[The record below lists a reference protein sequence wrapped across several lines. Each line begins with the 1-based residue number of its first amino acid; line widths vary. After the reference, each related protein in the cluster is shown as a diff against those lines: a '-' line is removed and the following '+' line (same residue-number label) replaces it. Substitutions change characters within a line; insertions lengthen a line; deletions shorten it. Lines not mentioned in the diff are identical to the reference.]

1 VSRAE
6 LTPLDPFDPRMDR
19 LPKGEFILSRR
30 DGTLWIDHADSRI
43 LISLELLD
51 AIVRGE
57 QSPEVSIRVR
67 DDADA
72 SPGCWLGAVVRIEAA
87 NRTVIYRVTEDAYWC
102 LGYVAEWPD

>member
-1 VSRAE
+1 MSRAE

-67 DDADA
+67 DDAGAPVPPSGYAQMRARRRSFVAPWKPFKA
-72 SPGCWLGAVVRIEAA
+72 SAAACRCVV
-87 NRTVIYRVTEDAYWC
+87 
-102 LGYVAEWPD
+102 LLS